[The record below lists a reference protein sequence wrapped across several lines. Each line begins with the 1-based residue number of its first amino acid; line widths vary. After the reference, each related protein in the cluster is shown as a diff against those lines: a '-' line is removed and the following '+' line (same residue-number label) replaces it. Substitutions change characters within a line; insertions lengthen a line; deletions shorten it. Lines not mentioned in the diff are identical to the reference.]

1 MVSPE
6 PIGTPEGEPVPPSSR
21 AEPVAVVWCRQ
32 VDNEAESPGY
42 TALPNDF
49 PGYPETMEAIRIVGN
64 LAINVADTHDYWDP
78 DPALPLSYYR
88 NLFLY
93 PAFGGTYTCL
103 GRMFLSTE
111 DRPRLGMKTLVLA
124 TGRLLASPGYGET
137 LLRWYESM
145 GGRPGHRLP
154 PPTDPRLYPLVGE
167 GFLFHRGSTE
177 PVVLIAGDEW
187 EATMETI
194 FDYLRGLPAALL
206 SLGAILA
213 FPYFLPE
220 PKVNLTDFAESVPL
234 VLAVMRVPKGE
245 ATGERHRKR
254 IHSWQDAPVVLYD
267 LTAGT
272 GSLLAKGRET
282 APLIAQYVR
291 DHAQSKLAPVAERVD
306 RVELRTLRARLA
318 DPDRQAGKDRRKEIW
333 RLSTAMESAALL
345 LQKPRGRRLDLSA
358 DLSRRAQEYVRAHA
372 GGETAEENEAP
383 PVAVPAPLVEPDPHV
398 AGQPPPWLQR
408 PGGPVPAAVQRTA
421 RVEVVPVSVKDDPSL
436 LRTPEPA
443 RREPASAANRLPR
456 PAESFPMSPFPPEFE
471 ARLKRQIEADLVRFV
486 DERLSGATTAATAQS
501 TRAVE
506 DRIGARIS
514 SLEQKLNAA
523 APRGPPPPPPVD
535 LRQVD
540 QLVQERIKTNLADQ
554 ATRQSEALRDARTGL
569 ERRFAEWS
577 GGEHQALGSVTDRL
591 LARAA
596 ELEARVTQQSTAQI
610 AQSEER
616 IRGEIR
622 AILTEEFDRGVRAV
636 VEPRVQ
642 DLRTRVDEALQK
654 AAKEIQAQLTAA
666 ASRTLAD
673 LEARTRGTEENLRG
687 ALAAQ
692 LDLHLREAQDRE
704 ESART
709 EIEERF
715 QGLID
720 KRLADAEQKRS
731 KDLQEAERRLALL
744 VDGRAREVQERVQTA
759 LKDAEMRA
767 LGLLEE
773 QLQGLESRADRR
785 VDSKIEEA
793 RDAEVHA
800 LADLQV
806 RLQSYAEQKVKEA
819 QDREREKYLELLA
832 RLKGETETALARVP
846 DATAVERIVK
856 DLFQR
861 GSEAVKNDLQRL
873 IDLRAMAVEERYG
886 REHTEVVQRLEA
898 IRSTVEDRG
907 RESIRLED
915 AIRAELDEID
925 RKIEVLTDRLVPVVR
940 KAWVRISELERGT
953 GESPD
958 TELKYAQLRREFT
971 QDLRRLETDLTDRT
985 REIRERVEGTI
996 ANQGRVW
1003 LTLVRQL
1010 SQMTEDRRAAGELA
1024 PSPSARAREPRER
1037 DTIDRE
1043 LDQLASLSRSA
1054 ARGEEETDVPDPEAA
1069 GRRRSRRSPTR

>member
-6 PIGTPEGEPVPPSSR
+6 PMGTRLGDAGPPSGR
-21 AEPVAVVWCRQ
+21 AQPVAVVWCRQ

-78 DPALPLSYYR
+78 DPAVPLSYYR

-111 DRPRLGMKTLVLA
+111 DRPRLGMKTLVLD
-124 TGRLLASPGYGET
+124 TVRLLASAGYGET
-137 LLRWYESM
+137 LLRWYDSM
-145 GGRPGHRLP
+145 GGRPGNRLP
-154 PPTDPRLYPLVGE
+154 PPADPRLYPLVGE

-194 FDYLRGLPAALL
+194 FDYLRSLPASLL

-213 FPYFLPE
+213 FPYFLPA
-220 PKVNLTDFAESVPL
+220 PKVNFTDFAESVPL
-234 VLAVMRVPKGE
+234 VLAVMRVSKGE

-254 IHSWQDAPVVLYD
+254 IHSWHDAPVVLYD
-267 LTAGT
+267 LTAGAA
-272 GSLLAKGRET
+272 SLSAKGKEN

-291 DHAQSKLAPVAERVD
+291 DHTQSKLAPVAERVD
-306 RVELRTLRARLA
+306 RVELRTLRTRLA
-318 DPDRQAGKDRRKEIW
+318 DPDRQAGKDRRKEMW

-358 DLSRRAQEYVRAHA
+358 DLSRRAQEYVRAQS
-372 GGETAEENEAP
+372 GEETPEESEAP
-383 PVAVPAPLVEPDPHV
+383 PVAASVPSVEPDPHV
-398 AGQPPPWLQR
+398 AGQSPPWLQR
-408 PGGPVPAAVQRTA
+408 SGGPMPPAVQRTA

-436 LRTPEPA
+436 LRSPEPGA
-443 RREPASAANRLPR
+443 PDPALPTNRPLR
-456 PAESFPMSPFPPEFE
+456 SAESFSTSSLPPDFE
-471 ARLKRQIEADLVRFV
+471 SRLKRQIEADLVRFV
-486 DERLSGATTAATAQS
+486 DERLSGATAAATAQS
-501 TRAVE
+501 TRTVE

-514 SLEQKLNAA
+514 ALEQKLNTAGA
-523 APRGPPPPPPVD
+523 HGPPPPPPVD
-535 LRQVD
+535 FRQVD
-540 QLVQERIKTNLADQ
+540 QLVQDRIKTGLADQ
-554 ATRQSEALRDARTGL
+554 ATKQSEALREAKAGL

-577 GGEHQALGSVTDRL
+577 GSEQQALGSVTDRL

-596 ELEARVTQQSTAQI
+596 ELEARVTQQSTGQI

-622 AILTEEFDRGVRAV
+622 AILSEEFDRGVRAV

-642 DLRTRVDEALQK
+642 ELRARVDEALQK
-654 AAKEIQAQLTAA
+654 AAKEIQAQLTTT

-687 ALAAQ
+687 ALVAQ
-692 LDLHLREAQDRE
+692 MDLHLREAQDRE

-709 EIEERF
+709 EIEARF
-715 QGLID
+715 QTLIE
-720 KRLADAEQKRS
+720 KRLAEAEQKRS
-731 KDLQEAERRLALL
+731 KDLQEVERRLALL
-744 VDGRAREVQERVQTA
+744 VDGRSREVQERVQTA
-759 LKDAEMRA
+759 LKDAETRA

-773 QLQGLESRADRR
+773 QVQGIESRSDRR
-785 VDSKIEEA
+785 VDSKLEEA

-806 RLQSYAEQKVKEA
+806 RLQSYAEQKLKEA

-886 REHTEVVQRLEA
+886 REHTEVVQRLET

-907 RESIRLED
+907 RESIHLED

-940 KAWVRISELERGT
+940 KAWVRIAELERGT
-953 GESPD
+953 GETGD

-985 REIRERVEGTI
+985 RELRERVEGTI
-996 ANQGRVW
+996 ASQGRVW

-1024 PSPSARAREPRER
+1024 PSPSARTREPRDR
-1037 DTIDRE
+1037 DEIDRE
-1043 LDQLASLSRSA
+1043 LDKLSSLSRSA
-1054 ARGEEETDVPDPEAA
+1054 TRSEEETDAPDADA
-1069 GRRRSRRSPTR
+1069 GARRRSRRTPTR